1 MRGEIMFDI
10 KKIEFWF
17 IVGSQDLYGE
27 ETLKQV
33 AEHARIMAEEF
44 DRDLVIPGKMV
55 LKPVAKSPEG
65 IRKLFEEA
73 VSTPACAGIITWM
86 HTFSP
91 SKMWIGGLG
100 INKKPILHLHT
111 QFNRDIPWASIDMDF
126 MNLNQSA
133 HGDREHGYIYARMR
147 LPRKVVVGF
156 WQDPEV
162 RRRIAVWMRAAAA
175 RHDGERSVVLR
186 LGDNMREVAVTE
198 GDKVEAQI
206 KFGWQ
211 VNTWGIGDL
220 AERFNEV
227 SDEIAEKI
235 VGEYEA
241 SYEIAPELRN
251 PGKGRTAVMEQ
262 AKIETALAGMM
273 AAEHAG
279 AFTTTFQDLHGLPQL
294 PGLACQR
301 FMERGFGFGAEGDWK
316 HAMLV
321 RAAKVMAMGL
331 PGGVSFMEDYTYHFE
346 PGREAA
352 LGAHMLEVCPSIAE
366 GKPRIEVHPLGIG
379 GKAPP
384 ARMVFDAVPGSAVL
398 ATLVDLG
405 NRFRMIVNEIET
417 IRIADVAPRGAAALP
432 KLPVA
437 RVLWRPWPT
446 MRDAAES
453 WIIAGGA
460 HHSVYSSALTAE
472 YFRDWAEMAGIEF
485 VLINRE
491 TKPARLRDE
500 LRWAEAYWS
509 GRRS

>member
-1 MRGEIMFDI
+1 MLDL
-10 KKIEFWF
+10 KKFEFWF

-27 ETLKQV
+27 ETLKQ
-33 AEHARIMAEEF
+33 AAAHARIMADELNA
-44 DRDLVIPGKMV
+44 DPVIPGTV
-55 LKPVAKSPEG
+55 ILKPVATSPGE
-65 IRKLFEEA
+65 IRRIFEEA
-73 VSTPACAGIITWM
+73 NAASACAGIITWM

-111 QFNRDIPWASIDMDF
+111 QFNRDIPWAGIDMDF

-147 LPRKVVVGF
+147 LPRKVVAGF
-156 WQDPEV
+156 WRDSEV
-162 RRRIAVWMRAAAA
+162 RRRIAVWVRAAAA
-175 RHDGERSVVLR
+175 RHDGLYAAVLR

-220 AERFNEV
+220 AARYQAV
-227 SDEIAEKI
+227 DDGAAEKL
-235 VGEYEA
+235 VEEYEA
-241 SYEIAPELRN
+241 ACDLAPELRE
-251 PGKGRTAVMEQ
+251 PGKGRAAVTEQ
-262 AKIETALAGMM
+262 AKIEIALSGMLEV
-273 AAEHAG
+273 EHAG

-301 FMERGFGFGAEGDWK
+301 LMERGFGFGAEGDWK
-316 HAMLV
+316 QSMLV
-321 RAAKVMAMGL
+321 RSAKVMASGL

-346 PGREAA
+346 PGRETA
-352 LGAHMLEVCPSIAE
+352 LGAHMLEVCPSIAA

-384 ARMVFDAVPGSAVL
+384 ARMVFDAAPGPAVL

-405 NRFRMIVNEIET
+405 DRFRMIVNEIET
-417 IRIADVAPRGAAALP
+417 VNIENDMP

-437 RVLWRPWPT
+437 RALWKPYPN
-446 MRDAAES
+446 MVDAAES

-460 HHSVYSSALTAE
+460 HHSVYSSALSAE
-472 YFRDWAEMAGIEF
+472 YFRDWAEMSGVEF
-485 VLINRE
+485 VLIGRD

-500 LRWAEAYWS
+500 LRWAEAYW
-509 GRRS
+509 RRP

>member
-1 MRGEIMFDI
+1 MFDL
-10 KKIEFWF
+10 KKFEFWF

-27 ETLKQV
+27 DTLKQV
-33 AEHARIMAEEF
+33 AEHARIMTGEF
-44 DRDLVIPGKMV
+44 DKDPAIPGKVV

-65 IRKLFEEA
+65 IRKIFEEA
-73 VSTPACAGIITWM
+73 NAAPSCAGIITWM

-91 SKMWIGGLG
+91 SKMWIAGLG
-100 INKKPILHLHT
+100 VNKKPILHLHT

-133 HGDREHGYIYARMR
+133 HGDREHGYMYARMR
-147 LPRKVVVGF
+147 LPRKVVAGF
-156 WQDPEV
+156 WQDGEV
-162 RRRIAVWMRAAAA
+162 RRRIGVWMRAAAA
-175 RHDGERSVVLR
+175 RLDGEHSVVLR

-220 AERFNEV
+220 AERFKAV
-227 SDEIAEKI
+227 SDGEAENI
-235 VGEYEA
+235 VKEYEA
-241 SYEIAPELRN
+241 SYELAPELQS
-251 PGKGRTAVMEQ
+251 PGTKRTAMTEQ
-262 AKIETALAGMM
+262 AKIEIALRALLE
-273 AAEHAG
+273 AEHAG

-301 FMERGFGFGAEGDWK
+301 LMEKGYGFGGEGDWK
-316 HAMLV
+316 QSMLV
-321 RAAKVMAMGL
+321 RAAKVMAAGL

-352 LGAHMLEVCPSIAE
+352 LGAHMLEVCPSIAA

-384 ARMVFDAVPGSAVL
+384 ARMVFDAAPGPAVL
-398 ATLVDLG
+398 ATVVDLG
-405 NRFRMIVNEIET
+405 DRFRMIANEIET
-417 IRIADVAPRGAAALP
+417 IKIEEVAPKEAAAMP

-437 RVLWRPWPT
+437 RALWKPYPSLGE
-446 MRDAAES
+446 AAES
-453 WIIAGGA
+453 WIISGGA
-460 HHSVYSSALTAE
+460 HHSAYASALSAE
-472 YFRDWAEMAGIEF
+472 YFRDWAEMMGIEF
-485 VLINRE
+485 VLIDRN
-491 TKPARLRDE
+491 TKPVRLRDE

-509 GRRS
+509 T

>member
-1 MRGEIMFDI
+1 MFDL
-10 KKIEFWF
+10 KQFEFWF
-17 IVGSQDLYGE
+17 VVGSQDLYGE
-27 ETLKQV
+27 ETLRQA
-33 AEHARIMAEEF
+33 AEHARIMADELNG
-44 DRDLVIPGKMV
+44 DPLIPGTVV
-55 LKPVAKSPEG
+55 LKPVAKSPGE
-65 IRKLFEEA
+65 IRRLFEEA
-73 VSTPACAGIITWM
+73 NAASACAGIITWM

-111 QFNRDIPWASIDMDF
+111 QFNRDIPWADIDMDF

-147 LPRKVVVGF
+147 LPRKVVAGF

-162 RRRIAVWMRAAAA
+162 RRRIAVWIRAAAA
-175 RHDGERSVVLR
+175 RKDGEHSAVLR

-220 AERFNEV
+220 AERFRAV
-227 SDEIAEKI
+227 SDADAEKLMA
-235 VGEYEA
+235 EYEA
-241 SYEIAPELRN
+241 AYEFAPELRK
-251 PGKGRTAVMEQ
+251 PGKGRAAVLEQ
-262 AKIETALAGMM
+262 AKIEIALESMLK
-273 AAEHAG
+273 AEHAG

-301 FMERGFGFGAEGDWK
+301 LMEKGYGFGAEGDWK
-316 HAMLV
+316 QSMLV
-321 RAAKVMAMGL
+321 RAAKVMAAGL

-352 LGAHMLEVCPSIAE
+352 LGAHMLEVCPTVAA

-379 GKAPP
+379 GKADP
-384 ARMVFDAVPGSAVL
+384 ARMVFDAAPGPAVL

-405 NRFRMIVNEIET
+405 GRLRMIVNEIET
-417 IRIADVAPRGAAALP
+417 IKIEKAMP

-437 RVLWRPWPT
+437 RALWKPYPA

-460 HHSVYSSALTAE
+460 HHSAYTSALTAE
-472 YFRDWAEMAGIEF
+472 YFRDWAEMSGIEF
-485 VLINRE
+485 VLIGRD
-491 TKPARLRDE
+491 TKPERLRDE
-500 LRWAEAYWS
+500 LRWGEAYWQ
-509 GRRS
+509 GR